1 MNKIL
6 SIDLS
11 DQTKEHGDELARL
24 TSEGTAL
31 EPQLRAAM
39 LVEDSER
46 AVAEREAAE
55 LGDLAVDSETRE
67 VAELRAKSS
76 VVSYVK
82 AASEMRSVDG
92 PEREYNSALGL
103 GADQFPLVLLAPETR
118 QTTAV
123 DVSTN
128 PQAWLDRLFDQTA
141 AQRLGVS
148 FRSVGPGVAS
158 VPVTTAGAS
167 AVQLDK
173 SGAVSAAAWTIGI
186 TEMKPKRNSVSAIFS
201 IEDVQRI
208 GPGLEAA
215 LQRDLR
221 SALVEGIDATIF
233 KGDAT
238 PTAATADIVGLQ
250 TAAIAEFTLTQANKI
265 KGGQVLAALAAFID
279 GRHAASPADIRI
291 VTSIG
296 SNVLWLTTSQS
307 AVENQTIAQFLRDSG
322 ITWSTRG
329 GIDTA
334 TANGDFGL
342 YVGLGNGIEGAA
354 IAAVWESA
362 SMIRDPYSGAT
373 KGEVGIVLN
382 TLWDFAIPR
391 TASYKRLK
399 YVS

>member
-1 MNKIL
+1 M
-6 SIDLS
+6 
-11 DQTKEHGDELARL
+11 
-24 TSEGTAL
+24 
-31 EPQLRAAM
+31 
-39 LVEDSER
+39 
-46 AVAEREAAE
+46 
-55 LGDLAVDSETRE
+55 
-67 VAELRAKSS
+67 
-76 VVSYVK
+76 
-82 AASEMRSVDG
+82 
-92 PEREYNSALGL
+92 
-103 GADQFPLVLLAPETR
+103 
-118 QTTAV
+118 
-123 DVSTN
+123 
-128 PQAWLDRLFDQTA
+128 
-141 AQRLGVS
+141 
-148 FRSVGPGVAS
+148 
-158 VPVTTAGAS
+158 
-167 AVQLDK
+167 
-173 SGAVSAAAWTIGI
+173 
-186 TEMKPKRNSVSAIFS
+186 
-201 IEDVQRI
+201 
-208 GPGLEAA
+208 
-215 LQRDLR
+215 QRDLR

-238 PTAATADIVGLQ
+238 PTAAAADIVGLQ